1 LSYLERLLLADE
13 RDSGRRHF
21 LKSCRVPWSGS
32 FLEKLILNETR
43 AEEANDIPVDIIR
56 QIQEMSLFGISIPP
70 L

>member
-1 LSYLERLLLADE
+1 MER
-13 RDSGRRHF
+13 F
-21 LKSCRVPWSGS
+21 V
-32 FLEKLILNETR
+32 LEKLILNETR